1 MLLSNPLKLPRLPI
15 PALGA
20 TMQRWLDSVR
30 PHAEGDA
37 GKWEHAQKIAKEFEH
52 GEGAEL
58 HRRLVE
64 RDASDAAF
72 QGGGHYP
79 HSYIERCWDDMY
91 LEGRWALPIN
101 SNPVLVLQPPP
112 KGYSPIDSDPQIAT
126 AAAFISSHVKY
137 PSSVTSGAFE
147 VDPGICAYQHALQVG
162 TGRIA
167 QQDRD
172 RVTSHPSSRHIV
184 VIANDRMYDLDVL
197 SPPGKDGTRTHLSPK
212 ALARELSRIRAAAKA
227 AGPPKTSVGYL
238 TAVDR
243 NEWANARAI
252 LEASGGDNMRSLKT
266 IDSALCVLALEDVPP
281 AKADDVLSDAAARVF
296 LLGEAGRNRWFDKHQ
311 LCVLPSGAAAVN
323 FEHSYSDGMAW
334 CRNLGEVWHDIY
346 GVPSKNVR
354 TLAEV
359 PTHDTHPQAKEL
371 TWKLSNHVEQAA
383 EAARQ
388 SYLKDCAGLGLKVLD
403 FTSFGKGAFK
413 GWKVSPD
420 AGVQMAL
427 QTAFYALH
435 GHLPAVYESASTN
448 RFFHGRTETIRSA
461 TSESLKLV
469 KALQASSGA
478 GKAERRELLVAA
490 ANKHVEVAK
499 AAVAGNG
506 VDRHLAA
513 MKHLAAELAE
523 GGPVMGSQFYADP
536 LYRRSCTWE
545 LSTSN
550 VSNPFLSSF
559 SFGPVTGTGYGIG
572 YLIHV
577 RPW

>member
-227 AGPPKTSVGYL
+227 AGPPPFFSVCYSRL
-238 TAVDR
+238 HPTELFQRQPDMLANLVAVLDCR
-243 NEWANARAI
+243 LVRGSS
-252 LEASGGDNMRSLKT
+252 LVFKHSRSIVQQKLH
-266 IDSALCVLALEDVPP
+266 L
-281 AKADDVLSDAAARVF
+281 
-296 LLGEAGRNRWFDKHQ
+296 NH
-311 LCVLPSGAAAVN
+311 
-323 FEHSYSDGMAW
+323 
-334 CRNLGEVWHDIY
+334 
-346 GVPSKNVR
+346 VPSWLHKLDV
-354 TLAEV
+354 
-359 PTHDTHPQAKEL
+359 HD
-371 TWKLSNHVEQAA
+371 
-383 EAARQ
+383 
-388 SYLKDCAGLGLKVLD
+388 
-403 FTSFGKGAFK
+403 
-413 GWKVSPD
+413 
-420 AGVQMAL
+420 
-427 QTAFYALH
+427 
-435 GHLPAVYESASTN
+435 
-448 RFFHGRTETIRSA
+448 
-461 TSESLKLV
+461 
-469 KALQASSGA
+469 
-478 GKAERRELLVAA
+478 
-490 ANKHVEVAK
+490 
-499 AAVAGNG
+499 
-506 VDRHLAA
+506 
-513 MKHLAAELAE
+513 
-523 GGPVMGSQFYADP
+523 
-536 LYRRSCTWE
+536 
-545 LSTSN
+545 
-550 VSNPFLSSF
+550 
-559 SFGPVTGTGYGIG
+559 
-572 YLIHV
+572 
-577 RPW
+577 